1 VAMLDFSHALSY
13 VGMPDLVTP
22 SSPQKAINFW
32 LSARLLAA
40 VGLLAVVL
48 LPARPLSSSTVR
60 HGWLLGILLLVAAT
74 HGVFLFRPEWVPDT
88 FVPGQG
94 LTSFKIAS
102 ELVIVGLNGVAA
114 VVLWRAMRKP
124 QHFNAAALFAAV
136 CAMALSECFF
146 TFYAKVTDV
155 FNLLGHLYKVVAYL
169 FLYRAVFAEVIDEP
183 YRELA
188 SMRDQLKATLEAVP
202 DVMLEVNLEGRYLA
216 IHSKRPELLL
226 MSPESLLG
234 KTVHEVMSPKNAES
248 IMVALHEALTQ
259 GLSMGTQLELSLPQ
273 GPRWF
278 EVSISRKG
286 EPHGADT
293 RFIVLSRDVTERREA
308 EVALRAQEAADQ
320 ASKAKSEFLS
330 RMSHELR
337 TPLNAVIGFSQLL
350 MHGANG
356 ALSAGQKRHVEH
368 ILSAGEHLLEMI
380 NDILNLTRI
389 ESGHAALS
397 LEPVSLKALV
407 AAALPLVDTQAQSRG
422 VTVVLVSEP
431 CQSLQVMADL
441 RGLKQVLLNVLSNAI
456 KYNRTGGSVTLRCE
470 RGVGAGDQV
479 SICVADTGMGL
490 SREQLQGLFEPFNR
504 LGAERAGIE
513 GTGLGLVISR
523 RLIEAMGGTIRLDST
538 PGVGTEVTI
547 SLPVAGV
554 SNESPQAAVPEV
566 GRDPAGANRP
576 AARPTVL
583 CIEDNPLNVA
593 LLRAIFDLRPALSLV
608 VAETG
613 QQGLACVSTLH
624 PDLILIDINLP
635 DMTGVEVLRQ
645 LRHMP
650 EGRDALCIAMSADVS
665 ADPLQRARD
674 EGFADFWPK
683 PLDVASMLVRLDD
696 ALASL
701 ASPA

>member
-1 VAMLDFSHALSY
+1 M
-13 VGMPDLVTP
+13 
-22 SSPQKAINFW
+22 
-32 LSARLLAA
+32 
-40 VGLLAVVL
+40 
-48 LPARPLSSSTVR
+48 
-60 HGWLLGILLLVAAT
+60 
-74 HGVFLFRPEWVPDT
+74 
-88 FVPGQG
+88 
-94 LTSFKIAS
+94 
-102 ELVIVGLNGVAA
+102 
-114 VVLWRAMRKP
+114 
-124 QHFNAAALFAAV
+124 
-136 CAMALSECFF
+136 
-146 TFYAKVTDV
+146 
-155 FNLLGHLYKVVAYL
+155 
-169 FLYRAVFAEVIDEP
+169 FAEVIDEP

-226 MSPESLLG
+226 MSPERLLG
-234 KTVHEVMSPKNAES
+234 KTVHEVMSPQNAES
-248 IMVALHEALTQ
+248 VMAALHEALAQ
-259 GLSMGTQLELSLPQ
+259 GLSTGTQLALSLPQ

-286 EPHGADT
+286 EPRGLDT
-293 RFIVLSRDVTERREA
+293 RFIVLSRDVTERKEA

-356 ALSAGQKRHVEH
+356 TLSAGQKRHVEH
-368 ILSAGEHLLEMI
+368 ILGAGEHLLEMI

-397 LEPVSLKALV
+397 MEPVSLKALV
-407 AAALPLVDTQAQSRG
+407 AAALPLVDTQAQARG

-470 RGVGAGDQV
+470 RGEGADDLV

-523 RLIEAMGGTIRLDST
+523 RLIEAMGGTIHVDST

-547 SLPVAGV
+547 RLRVADPAV
-554 SNESPQAAVPEV
+554 ADEARRDVVPEPDMEAVSANSPSV
-566 GRDPAGANRP
+566 GPI
-576 AARPTVL
+576 VL

-593 LLRAIFDLRPALSLV
+593 LLRAIFDLRPDLSLV

-613 QQGLACVSTLH
+613 QQGLACVTTLR
-624 PDLILIDINLP
+624 PALILIDINLP
-635 DMTGVEVLRQ
+635 DMTGIEVLHRLRQ
-645 LRHMP
+645 MP

-665 ADPLQRARD
+665 ADPLKRARD

-683 PLDVASMLVRLDD
+683 PLDVASLLVRLDQ